1 MTMLTNINS
10 ARLPWTEAAYVAAGQ
25 SLHQIG
31 TTKPEPAVQ
40 PDTRLDSSVGHHW
53 PEARRREA
61 QVSRSSR
68 GPPPAD
74 VA

>member
-1 MTMLTNINS
+1 M
-10 ARLPWTEAAYVAAGQ
+10 VAGQ

-31 TTKPEPAVQ
+31 TTKPEPAIQ
-40 PDTRLDSSVGHHW
+40 PGTRLDGGMSQHW

-68 GPPPAD
+68 GPPPTD